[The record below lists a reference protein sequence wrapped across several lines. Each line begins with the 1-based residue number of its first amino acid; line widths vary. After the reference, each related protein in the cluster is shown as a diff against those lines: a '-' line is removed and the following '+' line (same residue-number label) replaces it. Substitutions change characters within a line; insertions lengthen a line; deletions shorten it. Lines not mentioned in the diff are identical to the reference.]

1 MRYVKDKIYDHGIL
15 QRYRVGPLFLV
26 ADKHM
31 MHNAFSTWAENL
43 RPGILLACF
52 ITQMR
57 IAIPEWDGYVS
68 PVTDAAGRLLLVD
81 LAGDG
86 QRRSKTVALAK
97 GNLTQRVAHLAEL
110 RIEVLICCSI
120 SHAMEA
126 AVASRG
132 IRVVRHICGPV
143 EEILG
148 AFLTGGVIPQSL
160 IMPGCQ
166 RDNREWEPQPE

>member
-1 MRYVKDKIYDHGIL
+1 MIR
-15 QRYRVGPLFLV
+15 
-26 ADKHM
+26 
-31 MHNAFSTWAENL
+31 
-43 RPGILLACF
+43 
-52 ITQMR
+52 MR

-68 PVTDAAGRLLLVD
+68 PVLDAAGRLLLVD
-81 LAGDG
+81 LAWDG
-86 QRRSKTVALAK
+86 QKRSETVALTK
-97 GNLTQRVAHLAEL
+97 GDLTQRALHLTEL

-148 AFLTGGVIPQSL
+148 AFLDGGMISQSL

-166 RDNREWEPQPE
+166 QGNREWEPPPE

>member
-1 MRYVKDKIYDHGIL
+1 
-15 QRYRVGPLFLV
+15 
-26 ADKHM
+26 
-31 MHNAFSTWAENL
+31 
-43 RPGILLACF
+43 
-52 ITQMR
+52 MR

-81 LAGDG
+81 LAWDG
-86 QRRSKTVALAK
+86 QKRSKTVALIK
-97 GNLTQRVAHLAEL
+97 GDLAQRAAHLAEL

-120 SHAMEA
+120 SHTMEA

-148 AFLTGGVIPQSL
+148 AFLNGGMIPRSL

-166 RDNREWEPQPE
+166 RSNREWEPPLE